1 MNNINDAEINFLS
14 IIMNK
19 NDVIDMTVVKP
30 EFIENKSFRELY
42 RIILEL
48 QEFNPPKIVEK
59 GFNDVDLMTF
69 VYEQFIYESTYHN
82 MFKHYELIIINHY
95 KTKLL
100 NNLNTRLSKRE
111 ISYSDYKTEFDKI
124 DSIRQINTKEHPNQK
139 EIVSIITKKN
149 KYIQLGK
156 FEDLAK
162 ALRLLSD
169 DTVTVAGPTG
179 FGKSAMLLNLFNEC
193 INDRSNYC
201 QYYNLEINNEQVVKR
216 LIAINSKERILDINK
231 NIQKENVAKSIK
243 KFSNEDYYLFNE
255 PLSLERLTAEITS
268 HLKSD
273 KQNIVFVDY
282 IGLLNVED
290 KEINRTQYTKITHIM
305 KELRKLCRKYNI
317 LMFLISQCERDSLKK
332 EKITLHS
339 LKDSG
344 EVENS
349 STHVILLYDSENEE
363 VDFDFCE
370 NVIVDVAKNR
380 NNYTHKMEINFFKN
394 KQLFEEKGN
403 RRDLRVWHIDKR

>member
-1 MNNINDAEINFLS
+1 MSNINDAEINFLS

-403 RRDLRVWHIDKR
+403 RRDLRV

>member
-403 RRDLRVWHIDKR
+403 RRDLRV

>member
-403 RRDLRVWHIDKR
+403 RRDLRVWHIDKK